1 MKRIAALTIIEV
13 LIVVAVISTL
23 SIPLYFS
30 YTRTQAHQSLRSSSE
45 QLADTL
51 RSARLFSR
59 EAKDFKAWGVKRM
72 DEKTYAL
79 VGSPREN
86 PFVEKVTTVESLVTI
101 PQGFEVWFEIGTGN
115 AQTDTSVSLE
125 NKYGRKAILK
135 IYRTGIIDIETEY

>member
-51 RSARLFSR
+51 RSAHLFSR
-59 EAKDFKAWGVKRM
+59 EARDFKSWGVKSI
-72 DEKTYAL
+72 DNQSFALIGGPKEK
-79 VGSPREN
+79 PI
-86 PFVEKVTTVESLVTI
+86 VEKITTVESLVTI
-101 PQGFEVWFEIGTGN
+101 PQNFEVWFEIGTGN
-115 AQTDTSVSLE
+115 AIENYSVILE
-125 NKYGRKAILK
+125 NKYGRKTIIK
-135 IYRTGIIDIETEY
+135 VYKTGIVDVETQL